1 MRLRLALLVA
11 GVSLLA
17 PAQTKLSVERLA
29 SFVRSA
35 VQLKQPDKQVAAYLD
50 KVELRER
57 LDDATFEELSRLGAG
72 PRTMQA
78 LTALRDASRSLPAAP
93 KPAPPPPPP
102 PPIPP
107 PDSVEQQRIIEQVRE
122 YALNYTKNLPDFICT
137 QVTRRYVDP
146 SGMEYWRQHDTLTA
160 RVAYSEHRE
169 DYKLVLVNNQLVR
182 DVSFQSLGGTT
193 SAGEFGSL
201 MYELFTPAA
210 EAAFGWERWA
220 TLRGR
225 RAYVFT
231 YRVAQSR
238 SKWHVI
244 YEHTNDVVPAY
255 HGLVFVDRDLLA
267 VLRITLVAE
276 LPPDFPV
283 QQTMTTLDY
292 DWAEIAGHQYMLPL
306 KAVVRMGQARYLT
319 KNDVEFRLYRKF
331 TAESTITFTPDAL
344 PEDRT
349 VEQPP
354 K

>member
-1 MRLRLALLVA
+1 
-11 GVSLLA
+11 
-17 PAQTKLSVERLA
+17 
-29 SFVRSA
+29 
-35 VQLKQPDKQVAAYLD
+35 
-50 KVELRER
+50 
-57 LDDATFEELSRLGAG
+57 
-72 PRTMQA
+72 
-78 LTALRDASRSLPAAP
+78 
-93 KPAPPPPPP
+93 
-102 PPIPP
+102 
-107 PDSVEQQRIIEQVRE
+107 
-122 YALNYTKNLPDFICT
+122 
-137 QVTRRYVDP
+137 
-146 SGMEYWRQHDTLTA
+146 
-160 RVAYSEHRE
+160 
-169 DYKLVLVNNQLVR
+169 
-182 DVSFQSLGGTT
+182 
-193 SAGEFGSL
+193 
-201 MYELFTPAA
+201 
-210 EAAFGWERWA
+210 
-220 TLRGR
+220 
-225 RAYVFT
+225 
-231 YRVAQSR
+231 VAQSR